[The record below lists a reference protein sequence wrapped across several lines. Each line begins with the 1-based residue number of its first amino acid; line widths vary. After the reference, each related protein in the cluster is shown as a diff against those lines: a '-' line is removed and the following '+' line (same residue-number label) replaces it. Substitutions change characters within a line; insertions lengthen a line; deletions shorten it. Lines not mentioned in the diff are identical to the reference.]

1 MQITPKAL
9 TALQKLLSVNSP
21 IYSHE
26 IRNHEHSDSK
36 SNQKSQQY
44 MSNAQQDV
52 INNRQKQKIP
62 SPSKGIESL
71 LRHSINKA
79 SLNVKPQGNV
89 KNDLIHV
96 LKQNQNVKENTIKR
110 NGNSLNQLLQPQI
123 NQPQKEQSTK
133 LDYKKK
139 RPPQLGDFIQDDDNA
154 KEKNVMTS
162 KSLQRS
168 PNNMNKIASGFF
180 TSTHSKQTH
189 MNVFGSLNEVL
200 RQYIQ
205 QKSHKKQNGTAR
217 NQDEKNDKKVKD
229 NKIHS
234 VENKRISLS
243 KQQNQNHLQEL
254 YLKTSKILNSYQ
266 TKEALWK
273 QEKNSLKEEVK
284 FLKQLLQQ
292 QQEESNQKYQ
302 K

>member
-9 TALQKLLSVNSP
+9 TALQKLLSINTP
-21 IYSHE
+21 IYPQE
-26 IRNHEHSDSK
+26 IRNHEHSDSQ
-36 SNQKSQQY
+36 SNQKSQQCL
-44 MSNAQQDV
+44 SSGQPDAIKNKL
-52 INNRQKQKIP
+52 KQKIA
-62 SPSKGIESL
+62 SPKDGIESL

-79 SLNVKPQGNV
+79 SLNGKGQGNV
-89 KNDLIHV
+89 KNELNHV
-96 LKQNQNVKENTIKR
+96 FKLNQNVKENTIKR
-110 NGNSLNQLLQPQI
+110 NGNTLNQLLQPQT
-123 NQPQKEQSTK
+123 NLPQKEQSAK
-133 LDYKKK
+133 IDYKKK
-139 RPPQLGDFIQDDDNA
+139 RPPQLGDFVQDDDHA
-154 KEKNVMTS
+154 QLKNIMTS

-168 PNNMNKIASGFF
+168 PNNINKIASGFF
-180 TSTHSKQTH
+180 TSTHNKQNH

-217 NQDEKNDKKVKD
+217 NLEEKQNC
-229 NKIHS
+229 
-234 VENKRISLS
+234 ENKLNSAEKKRIASS
-243 KQQNQNHLQEL
+243 KQINFNNLLQEL

-292 QQEESNQKYQ
+292 QQEESNQKY
-302 K
+302 KK

>member
-21 IYSHE
+21 IKPHE
-26 IRNHEHSDSK
+26 MRNQEHSDSK
-36 SNQKSQQY
+36 SNQKSQQC
-44 MSNAQQDV
+44 MSNAQKDV
-52 INNRQKQKIP
+52 INNRLKQKIP

-79 SLNVKPQGNV
+79 SLNAKPQGNV

-123 NQPQKEQSTK
+123 NVAQKEQSAQV
-133 LDYKKK
+133 DYKKK
-139 RPPQLGDFIQDDDNA
+139 RPPQLGDFIQEDDYA
-154 KEKNVMTS
+154 KEKHVMTS
-162 KSLQRS
+162 KSLQKS
-168 PNNMNKIASGFF
+168 PNYMSKIASGFF

-189 MNVFGSLNEVL
+189 MNSQDNI
-200 RQYIQ
+200 YN
-205 QKSHKKQNGTAR
+205 KKAIKNNGTAR
-217 NQDEKNDKKVKD
+217 NQDEKHVKKVKD
-229 NKIHS
+229 NKVHS
-234 VENKRISLS
+234 AENKRMSLS
-243 KQQNQNHLQEL
+243 KQHNQNLLQEL

>member
-21 IYSHE
+21 IYPHE
-26 IRNHEHSDSK
+26 MRNQEHSDSK

-44 MSNAQQDV
+44 LSNPQKDV
-52 INNRQKQKIP
+52 INNRLKQKIP

-79 SLNVKPQGNV
+79 SLNAKPQGNV

-123 NQPQKEQSTK
+123 NVAQKEQSAK
-133 LDYKKK
+133 VDYKKK

-154 KEKNVMTS
+154 KEKHVMTS
-162 KSLQRS
+162 KSLQKS
-168 PNNMNKIASGFF
+168 PNYMNKIASGFF

-217 NQDEKNDKKVKD
+217 NQDEKHEKKVKD

-234 VENKRISLS
+234 ENKRMSLS
-243 KQQNQNHLQEL
+243 KQHNQNLLQEL

-284 FLKQLLQQ
+284 FLKQLLHQ